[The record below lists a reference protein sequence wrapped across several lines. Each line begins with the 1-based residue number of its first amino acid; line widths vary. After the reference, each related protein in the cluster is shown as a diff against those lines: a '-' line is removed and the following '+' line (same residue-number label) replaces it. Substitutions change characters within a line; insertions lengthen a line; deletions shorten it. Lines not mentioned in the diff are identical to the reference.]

1 MKRNETHTLI
11 CDYLDALGVPHT
23 EDYTNTQF
31 AAMPFHTMFGL
42 LKLLETYGIKSEGYY
57 LEDKNEIIKIS
68 SPFIARTPKGMVI
81 VTKVLPD
88 KIEYLTQGVP
98 ETVTFDEFL
107 RGWSGYVFLSYP
119 ADDAKEPDYALHARI
134 EFFMKAKRWVLL
146 ACAVF
151 LFLYLFVANGLYR
164 HVSAYFISA
173 IDLAGLYF
181 TYLLVQKSLHF
192 HNDAADR
199 VCGVLQAG
207 GCDDIL
213 DMKASK
219 FFGLFGWSEVGFS
232 YFSVSLITLLLLPQ
246 MLPWLALCNVCCL
259 PFTFWS
265 IWYQRFRAHKWC
277 TLCVSVQGSLW
288 LLFFSYLFGG
298 WLKEAW
304 PLSWNFVALGVAY
317 LGVMLAINALMPLIE
332 NDKDK

>member
-1 MKRNETHTLI
+1 MNRNETHTLI
-11 CDYLDALGVPHT
+11 CDYLDAMGIPHT
-23 EDYTNTQF
+23 DGYTNTQF
-31 AAMPFHTMFGL
+31 EAMPFQTMFGL

-98 ETVTFDEFL
+98 ETVAFDEFL
-107 RGWSGYVFLSYP
+107 KSWSGYVFLSYP
-119 ADDAKEPDYALHARI
+119 ADYAKEPDYALHARI

-146 ACAVF
+146 ACAVS
-151 LFLYLFVANGLYR
+151 LFLYLFVVNGLYR
-164 HVSAYFISA
+164 YVSAYFISA
-173 IDLAGLYF
+173 IDLAGLYL

-192 HNDAADR
+192 HNNAADR

-232 YFSVSLITLLLLPQ
+232 YFSVSLLTLLLLPQ

-265 IWYQRFRAHKWC
+265 IWFQRFRAHKWC

-332 NDKDK
+332 NDKVK

>member
-1 MKRNETHTLI
+1 MKTLI
-11 CDYLDALGVPHT
+11 TDYLEALGVPYT
-23 EDYTNTQF
+23 EDYSNQQF
-31 AAMPFHTMFGL
+31 EAMPFKTLFGF
-42 LKLLETYGIKSEGYY
+42 LKLLEKYGIKSEGYH
-57 LEDKNEIIKIS
+57 LDDKSEILKIQT
-68 SPFIARTPKGMVI
+68 PFIATTPKGVVI
-81 VTKVLPD
+81 VTSVKPD
-88 KIEYLTQGVP
+88 SVEYLTQGVA
-98 ETVTFDEFL
+98 EAATMQEFQE
-107 RGWSGYVFLSYP
+107 GWSGDVMLSYP
-119 ADDAKEPDYALHARI
+119 TAESKEPDYTKNSRI

-146 ACAVF
+146 ACTLF
-151 LFLYLFVANGLYR
+151 LLLYLFIGNGLY
-164 HVSAYFISA
+164 HYVSAYFIA
-173 IDLAGLYF
+173 AFDLGGIYF
-181 TYLLVQKSLHF
+181 TYLLVQKSAHF
-192 HNDAADR
+192 KNAAADR

-232 YFSVSLITLLLLPQ
+232 YFTVSLMTMLLFPS

-277 TLCVSVQGSLW
+277 TLCVSVQASLW

-304 PLSWNFVALGVAY
+304 PPSWSFIALGVSYVA
-317 LGVMLAINALMPLIE
+317 VMLGINALMPLIE
-332 NDKDK
+332 NKKN